1 MYRSYLQFNGT
12 VLVTC
17 FLYLLSF
24 SAKGSN
30 PSLFL
35 FHTKFGLKQITFI
48 LTETILRGV
57 FFARPIDDEDE
68 HSRND
73 GWECF

>member
-1 MYRSYLQFNGT
+1 M
-12 VLVTC
+12 TC
-17 FLYLLSF
+17 FLHLLSF

-30 PSLFL
+30 PSLLL
-35 FHTKFGLKQITFI
+35 FHKKFGLKQVTFI
-48 LTETILRGV
+48 QTDTILSGV

>member
-1 MYRSYLQFNGT
+1 M

-17 FLYLLSF
+17 FLHLFAF
-24 SAKGSN
+24 SAIGSN
-30 PSLFL
+30 PSLLL
-35 FHTKFGLKQITFI
+35 FYTKMGLKQVTFMITK
-48 LTETILRGV
+48 TILRRV
-57 FFARPIDDEDE
+57 LFARPINDEDE